1 MALETLL
8 RTGRILYE
16 EKYLKGQTQLFQA
29 IFKEEDA
36 DTSASVLLD
45 EYIESEY
52 AVAYRDQNNQAHVR
66 NYSPGSGTLYEVPV
80 ASEKTIIDEAL
91 RDAAVEGTE
100 ATSGFNTAQMRK
112 TDKII
117 NGHSLAHTMTKN
129 KQAIDMLR
137 TGVFYAK
144 GIDAKDIGKN
154 EDFARDAG
162 NELLADFS
170 SVSIDAALTAINAQ
184 LDAQGCPDG
193 NRAVL
198 LGQSWRTKLQSDTT
212 VLTKMQANTANV
224 LVEQTI
230 NPPIWNGVE
239 GLRWLGRYL
248 PAGSL
253 VPLDLFGYNPG
264 FLYKDKRG
272 AAGEAW
278 IPATEAVAW
287 SFDSPTWRVY
297 RGVDV
302 VNGDMIER
310 AVGEI
315 VFDDFVSN
323 DPVAENLRSTTRHM
337 FLFGNI
343 NHTVRSTGSSF

>member
-1 MALETLL
+1 MGIDTLL
-8 RTGRILYE
+8 RTGKILYE
-16 EKYLKGQTQLFQA
+16 KKYLKGSKQLFQA
-29 IFKEEDA
+29 IFKNEDS

-52 AVAYRDQNNQAHVR
+52 AVAYRDKDNQAHLR

-80 ASEKTIIDEAL
+80 ASEKTVIDEAL
-91 RDAAVEGTE
+91 RDEAVEGVGVT
-100 ATSGFNTAQMRK
+100 AGFGTAQMRK

-117 NGHSLAHTMTKN
+117 GGHDLAHKMTKN

-144 GIDAKDIGKN
+144 GINATDIGKN

-162 NELLADFS
+162 NELTANFS
-170 SVSIDAALTAINAQ
+170 SVSIDVALTAINAQ

-193 NRAVL
+193 NRAVI
-198 LGQSWRTKLQSDTT
+198 LGQSWRTELQTDTS

-230 NPPIWNGVE
+230 NPPIWNGIE
-239 GLRWLGRYL
+239 GLRWIGRYL

-253 VPLDLFGYNPG
+253 SPLDLFGYNPG
-264 FLYKDKRG
+264 FPYKEKRG
-272 AAGEAW
+272 ATGEPW
-278 IPATEAVAW
+278 IPANEAVAW

-302 VNGDMIER
+302 VNNGSIER
-310 AVGEI
+310 AVGEV

-323 DPVAENLRSTTRHM
+323 DPVAENLRSTTRHI

-343 NHTVRSTGSSF
+343 NHTVRSTGSNF